1 MAVESKGTW
10 IYLLRGPVLVTA
22 VAVSFIL
29 PYVPTLSTKVLI
41 HLGIA
46 LTGILWLCHDFF
58 RFTETQARSTL
69 RKVLDGVVLD
79 DVLRAIHDPETGLI
93 ANVVGTFVGTSSMYA
108 LRMDAEQRTKLVQA
122 SLGTSKKQAGSILL
136 SPGGCKALVPDAMQ
150 RWLNK
155 GAVTESNRKPS
166 INHVEEE
173 EGESDS
179 SVSELGVANEE
190 DESASSDD
198 PQIYVRSRSLKPP
211 SSPVTQE
218 DDSNRNTAQN
228 ATRQTRSEEPKNLPL
243 DPMAVMFSIL
253 KEMAHEQ
260 IKPYMQSIPETIFE
274 TVGVSASLALAV
286 QLGFRLRSKATFRS
300 SASAL
305 VLSGVATGTFSTVL
319 ARHVVLGNI
328 HDKESLRIVSIAVA
342 MRVWERLKQT
352 AMGKR
357 RRWQGVLAMTV
368 LILAGRRRGC
378 NSSSSLH
385 R

>member
-1 MAVESKGTW
+1 
-10 IYLLRGPVLVTA
+10 
-22 VAVSFIL
+22 
-29 PYVPTLSTKVLI
+29 
-41 HLGIA
+41 
-46 LTGILWLCHDFF
+46 
-58 RFTETQARSTL
+58 
-69 RKVLDGVVLD
+69 
-79 DVLRAIHDPETGLI
+79 
-93 ANVVGTFVGTSSMYA
+93 
-108 LRMDAEQRTKLVQA
+108 
-122 SLGTSKKQAGSILL
+122 
-136 SPGGCKALVPDAMQ
+136 
-150 RWLNK
+150 
-155 GAVTESNRKPS
+155 
-166 INHVEEE
+166 
-173 EGESDS
+173 
-179 SVSELGVANEE
+179 
-190 DESASSDD
+190 
-198 PQIYVRSRSLKPP
+198 
-211 SSPVTQE
+211 VTQE

-228 ATRQTRSEEPKNLPL
+228 ATKQTRSEEPKNLPL

-305 VLSGVATGTFSTVL
+305 VLSGVATGALSTAL